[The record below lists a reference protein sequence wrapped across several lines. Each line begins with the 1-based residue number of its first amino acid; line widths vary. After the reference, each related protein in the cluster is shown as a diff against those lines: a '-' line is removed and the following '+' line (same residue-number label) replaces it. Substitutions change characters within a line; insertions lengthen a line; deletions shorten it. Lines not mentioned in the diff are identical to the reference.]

1 MSPSRISLRALALG
15 LALASGALSANPPL
29 GLPEVPIPAD
39 NPQTPAKTALGEKLF
54 NDKRFSATG
63 EIGCVSCHHPEK
75 AFSDSPKRV
84 SEGIQALTGTRN
96 APTVVNAAYLS
107 SQFWD
112 GREPSLEEQSK
123 QPFVNPVEGGLADH
137 GPILDIV
144 RSDPD
149 YVAAFQQV
157 FGKAAADI
165 TMDDV
170 AKAIASFERTLI
182 AGDSPFDRFYFGGEQ
197 GAMTAQ
203 QIRGL
208 SVFLVQGRCI
218 SCHVI
223 EQDQALF
230 TDSEFHNIG
239 VGINRVQD
247 HVPALASAF
256 LQAKHAGADVDATV
270 LTDPKSSELGRFAV
284 TDDISTVG
292 AFKTPTLR
300 NVELT
305 APYMH
310 DGSLKTLEEVVDHYN
325 NGGFTKPD
333 DQASPY
339 LSGGIR
345 PLNLSDQQKADL
357 VAFMKALTSPQYA
370 ATAAQARAAD
380 QTSVEPP
387 RNAPAQ

>member
-1 MSPSRISLRALALG
+1 
-15 LALASGALSANPPL
+15 
-29 GLPEVPIPAD
+29 
-39 NPQTPAKTALGEKLF
+39 
-54 NDKRFSATG
+54 
-63 EIGCVSCHHPEK
+63 
-75 AFSDSPKRV
+75 
-84 SEGIQALTGTRN
+84 
-96 APTVVNAAYLS
+96 
-107 SQFWD
+107 
-112 GREPSLEEQSK
+112 
-123 QPFVNPVEGGLADH
+123 
-137 GPILDIV
+137 
-144 RSDPD
+144 
-149 YVAAFQQV
+149 
-157 FGKAAADI
+157 
-165 TMDDV
+165 
-170 AKAIASFERTLI
+170 
-182 AGDSPFDRFYFGGEQ
+182 
-197 GAMTAQ
+197 
-203 QIRGL
+203 
-208 SVFLVQGRCI
+208 
-218 SCHVI
+218 
-223 EQDQALF
+223 
-230 TDSEFHNIG
+230 
-239 VGINRVQD
+239 
-247 HVPALASAF
+247 
-256 LQAKHAGADVDATV
+256 V

-380 QTSVEPP
+380 QASVEPP

>member
-1 MSPSRISLRALALG
+1 
-15 LALASGALSANPPL
+15 
-29 GLPEVPIPAD
+29 
-39 NPQTPAKTALGEKLF
+39 
-54 NDKRFSATG
+54 
-63 EIGCVSCHHPEK
+63 
-75 AFSDSPKRV
+75 
-84 SEGIQALTGTRN
+84 
-96 APTVVNAAYLS
+96 
-107 SQFWD
+107 
-112 GREPSLEEQSK
+112 
-123 QPFVNPVEGGLADH
+123 
-137 GPILDIV
+137 
-144 RSDPD
+144 
-149 YVAAFQQV
+149 
-157 FGKAAADI
+157 
-165 TMDDV
+165 
-170 AKAIASFERTLI
+170 
-182 AGDSPFDRFYFGGEQ
+182 
-197 GAMTAQ
+197 
-203 QIRGL
+203 
-208 SVFLVQGRCI
+208 VFLVQGRCI

-357 VAFMKALTSPQYA
+357 VAFMKALTSPQFA